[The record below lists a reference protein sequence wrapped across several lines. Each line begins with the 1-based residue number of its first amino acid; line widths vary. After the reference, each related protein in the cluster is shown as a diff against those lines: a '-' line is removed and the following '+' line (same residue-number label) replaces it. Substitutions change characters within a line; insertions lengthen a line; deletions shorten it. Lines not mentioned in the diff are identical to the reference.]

1 MNPNHVP
8 VFRFKIWNHLVGN
21 MQLAPRPGK
30 REAIERIG
38 GFVLIDTSQEVDSS
52 DLDGNGFLKREKMH
66 A

>member
-1 MNPNHVP
+1 MNPNPVP
-8 VFRFKIWNHLVGN
+8 IFRFKIWNQLVGD

-38 GFVLIDTSQEVDSS
+38 GFVLTDTAQEVDSS

-66 A
+66 S